1 MLFLVVSTPRPE
13 RPSEVR
19 DHQRRFWD
27 WLDPL
32 AHAGTARHV
41 YTKLGRGTVVV
52 FEVESHEALHAL
64 INQWAE
70 RVPAAF
76 EVTPL
81 LPAAHQR
88 AIARAG
94 TDPMAL

>member
-13 RPSEVR
+13 RPSEIR
-19 DHQRRFWD
+19 DRQRRFWD
-27 WLDPL
+27 WLDPMVS
-32 AHAGTARHV
+32 AGTARHA
-41 YTKLGRGTVVV
+41 YTKLGRGAVVV
-52 FEVESHEALHAL
+52 FEVDSHEALHAL

-70 RVPAAF
+70 LVPAAF